1 MTILCIQDY
10 FFYLFSNRLAAEGIY
25 INMDSYQK
33 LYNVSV
39 DTGIPELVYL
49 DKGNWFSYTV
59 VLMSH
64 QDTFTSSD
72 TQGLWSGPT

>member
-1 MTILCIQDY
+1 
-10 FFYLFSNRLAAEGIY
+10 
-25 INMDSYQK
+25 MDSYQK